1 MMIFCIFLIILLLI
15 ILSISI
21 YYNIKFGI
29 TILRTQD
36 AIEAALDQL
45 DKKYITIAKILE
57 KPVFFDSLEVRQTVD
72 EIKSTQEL
80 LLYVANCLTEIE
92 GKKIEKKD
100 S

>member
-1 MMIFCIFLIILLLI
+1 MIFCIFLIILLLI